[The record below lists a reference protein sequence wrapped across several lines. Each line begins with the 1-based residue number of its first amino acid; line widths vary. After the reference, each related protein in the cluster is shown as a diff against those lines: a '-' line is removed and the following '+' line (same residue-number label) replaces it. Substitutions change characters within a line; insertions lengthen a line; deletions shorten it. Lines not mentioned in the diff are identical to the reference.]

1 MLEQNVAGT
10 VKTRNCTAELKDPH
24 SSTLLENQEEL
35 QDDGTQIR
43 DVCCEARGYKV
54 LLRHGRAGIALQ
66 VIGSTS

>member
-1 MLEQNVAGT
+1 VQRPDREMLEQNVAGT

-43 DVCCEARGYKV
+43 DVCCGSARV
-54 LLRHGRAGIALQ
+54 
-66 VIGSTS
+66 

>member
-43 DVCCEARGYKV
+43 DVCCGSARV
-54 LLRHGRAGIALQ
+54 
-66 VIGSTS
+66 